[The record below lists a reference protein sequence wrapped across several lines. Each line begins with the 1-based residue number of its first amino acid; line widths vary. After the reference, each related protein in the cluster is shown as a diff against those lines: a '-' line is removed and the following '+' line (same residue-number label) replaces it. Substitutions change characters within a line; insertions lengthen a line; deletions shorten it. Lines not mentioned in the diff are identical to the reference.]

1 MLMKRKT
8 YKDFYDLFGLPTN
21 ADESEIKERTDSFI
35 KKFHPDIADENI
47 SVTEKQFK
55 VLNEARDTLLDEDKR
70 KEYDDLGHKLY
81 VDENYKNEFE
91 GFNFKGRNTIKEGKM
106 ADEDDVDE
114 LIKTNYNHMEDVTK
128 EMNKFNKDDEVEE
141 EIDTR
146 KVNSK
151 NEGSSILLIVL
162 RIFNNKFIKYSFN
175 IFFLLGFYTLLYVI
189 FNLLT
194 VVFAVLLTVGLLY
207 VPIVR
212 NIFF

>member
-1 MLMKRKT
+1 MKRKT

-47 SVTEKQFK
+47 NVTEKQFK
-55 VLNEARDTLLDEDKR
+55 VLNEARDTLLDENKR
-70 KEYDDLGHKLY
+70 KEYDDLGHKVY
-81 VDENYKNEFE
+81 VDENYSDEFE
-91 GFNFKGRNTIKEGKM
+91 AFNFKGRNTIKEGKI

-128 EMNKFNKDDEVEE
+128 EMNKFNNDNKVEKE
-141 EIDTR
+141 TDADKIDTS
-146 KVNSK
+146 N
-151 NEGSSILLIVL
+151 NDSSILLFVL
-162 RIFNNKFIKYSFN
+162 GIFNNKFIKYSFN
-175 IFFLLGFYTLLYVI
+175 IFVLLGFYTLLYTV

-194 VVFAVLLTVGLLY
+194 VVFAILLTIGLLY
-207 VPIVR
+207 VPVVR

>member
-1 MLMKRKT
+1 MERKT

-47 SVTEKQFK
+47 RVTEKQFK
-55 VLNEARDTLLDEDKR
+55 VLNEARNILLDEDER
-70 KEYDDLGHKLY
+70 KEYDNLGHKLY
-81 VDENYKNEFE
+81 VEENYENEFE

-128 EMNKFNKDDEVEE
+128 EMNKFNKDDKVEDE
-141 EIDTR
+141 TNTEKISSEDE
-146 KVNSK
+146 S
-151 NEGSSILLIVL
+151 SSILLFVL
-162 RIFNNKFIKYSFN
+162 GIFNNKFVKYSFN
-175 IFFLLGFYTLLYVI
+175 IFFLLGFYTLLYMI

-194 VVFAVLLTVGLLY
+194 VVFAMLLTVGLLY
-207 VPIVR
+207 VPVVR
-212 NIFF
+212 DIFF